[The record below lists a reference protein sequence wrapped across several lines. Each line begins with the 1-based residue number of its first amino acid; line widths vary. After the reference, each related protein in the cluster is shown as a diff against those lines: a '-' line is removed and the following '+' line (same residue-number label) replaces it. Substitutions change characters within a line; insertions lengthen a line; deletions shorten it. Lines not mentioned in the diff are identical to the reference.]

1 MNKRALFLTVF
12 VIVLSGQAS
21 VEFSPAA
28 TESSGDPLMDALL
41 LIEDNY
47 VVQPR
52 APEYRGMV
60 GQGFLRLSGAV
71 GRSRIR
77 LEDES
82 ERWTLQCAPRPIRMT
97 HAKDTITT
105 VEAVYAALQEGVGF
119 ARICLEG
126 GEIPPDLV
134 FAVVKGVVSTLDS
147 QSYLIE
153 PTKYEDIKAESNEGV
168 VGEIGLELE
177 TRDGAML
184 VADLKLGMPADNAGV
199 KPGDRVMRI
208 DDTPT
213 PGLTAGAAEAL
224 LRGSIGSAV
233 VLAVERPGMDG
244 PMTFRLTREMS
255 RFQSVRYRLLPGAIA
270 YIHLVLFHGP
280 MVQDLKTVLERVQ
293 AQDMKAVILD
303 LRDNS
308 GGLLSAAIGASEY
321 FIKRDGLVTVVKGR
335 GDRRDEHRSKAAQP
349 PLNYP
354 LVVLINHG
362 TASSAEIMASALQD
376 WGRAIVVGT
385 ASHGKGSVQAIY
397 PLPGGYAIR
406 LTTAYYVTPLGRQIQ
421 SQGIEPDM
429 VVEAK
434 EQQLDAAVDLLLKHA
449 PPAQGK

>member
-1 MNKRALFLTVF
+1 MNKRALFLAAF
-12 VIVLSGQAS
+12 VVVVSGPAS
-21 VEFSPAA
+21 GEFARATTEPA
-28 TESSGDPLMDALL
+28 GDALMEALL

-60 GQGFLRLSGAV
+60 GQGFLRLTGAV
-71 GRSRIR
+71 GRSKIR
-77 LEDES
+77 LDDAS
-82 ERWTLQCAPRPIRMT
+82 EQWTLHCVLRPIQMT
-97 HAKDTITT
+97 HAKGAITT
-105 VEAVYAALQEGVGF
+105 VEAVYGALQEGIGF

-126 GEIPPDLV
+126 GPIPPDLV

-153 PTKYEDIKAESNEGV
+153 PTRYEDIKAESNEGV
-168 VGEIGLELE
+168 TGEIGLEFE
-177 TRDGAML
+177 TRDGALL
-184 VADLKLGMPADNAGV
+184 VADLKLGMPADSAGV
-199 KPGDRVMRI
+199 KLGDRVVKI

-213 PGLTAGAAEAL
+213 RGLTTGAAEAL

-233 VLAVERPGMDG
+233 VLAVERPGADG

-255 RFQSVRYRLLPGAIA
+255 RFQSVRYKLLSGAIA
-270 YIHLVLFHGP
+270 YIRIVLFHGP
-280 MVQDLKTVLERVQ
+280 MLQDLKTVLERLQ
-293 AQDMKAVILD
+293 GQGMKAIILD

-308 GGLLSAAIGASEY
+308 GGLLSGAIGASEY

-335 GDRRDEHRSKAAQP
+335 GDRRDEHRSKATQP

-354 LVVLINHG
+354 LIVLINRG

-376 WGRAIVVGT
+376 WGRAVVVGT
-385 ASHGKGSVQAIY
+385 KSHGKGSVQAIY

-406 LTTAYYVTPLGRQIQ
+406 LTTAYYVTPLGRQLQ
-421 SQGIEPDM
+421 SEGIEPDI

-434 EQQLDAAVDLLLKHA
+434 EQQLDTAVDILLKHA
-449 PPAQGK
+449 PKTQGK